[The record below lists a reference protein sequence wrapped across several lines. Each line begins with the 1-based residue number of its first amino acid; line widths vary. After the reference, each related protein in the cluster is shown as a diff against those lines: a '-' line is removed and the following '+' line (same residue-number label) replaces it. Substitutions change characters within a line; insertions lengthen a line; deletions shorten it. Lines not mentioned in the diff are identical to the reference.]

1 MKQFV
6 VLIWVLLLLLGCAA
20 KEPGAPVEQIEEPQT
35 TVQQEIVEETTPER
49 PEPEPGPKSEPD
61 PAEPEFTPQQQALL
75 NSQLVEFDPGLIYEY
90 IGESLTFQPK
100 GWNVAVQIPED
111 WKERVTVL
119 CTHPCGESVT
129 IQLVPNDLIEAYM
142 TGLERPK
149 SCSYYDYCLRLICL
163 PKDDSSGIG
172 LETAVLVYEDS
183 QNAYYLDTNL
193 SRSPDCQENLI
204 QQLLI
209 DEIGQERYET
219 ITADFQL
226 TQDEARKLF
235 VFTE

>member
-6 VLIWVLLLLLGCAA
+6 FLIWVLLLLLGCAA
-20 KEPGAPVEQIEEPQT
+20 KEPGAPVEQIKEPQT
-35 TVQQEIVEETTPER
+35 TVQQEIVEEPTPEQ
-49 PEPEPGPKSEPD
+49 PEPKSEPD

-111 WKERVTVL
+111 WKDRVTVL

-129 IQLVPNDLIEAYM
+129 IKLVPNDLIEAYM

-149 SCSYYDYCLRLICL
+149 SCSYYDYCLRLICQ
-163 PKDDSSGIG
+163 PKENGP
-172 LETAVLVYEDS
+172 ETYPDACVKIFEDEET
-183 QNAYYLDTNL
+183 AYYLETML
-193 SRSPDCQENLI
+193 ERSPNSQESQL

-209 DEIGQERYET
+209 EKIGQVQYDAITKDFLLT
-219 ITADFQL
+219 IESA
-226 TQDEARKLF
+226 KNLF
-235 VFTE
+235 VFKDH